1 MKKLK
6 ILLAD
11 DHKMLR
17 EGLRVLLDS
26 QPGMRVVGEAAGG
39 KEALEQAGELKP
51 DVVVM
56 DLSMPGLNG
65 LQATAMLRT
74 KYPAIKVVVLTAH
87 EDESYLTQLCKAGAS
102 GYVLKR
108 SAGEQLVQAIRTA
121 VLGQIF
127 FDPALAGKA
136 LARLAAGPSSS
147 PQAANAQ
154 LSDREKEV
162 LSLIAWGCSNKE
174 AADKLDVSVK
184 TVETY
189 RVRIAEKLGLRSRTD
204 LVKYALRQGWLNDAE
219 APGPLARERGP
230 GGGFN
235 FRFSAFQLLP
245 SMFSLIRDR
254 FGAL

>member
-1 MKKLK
+1 MKKLR

-26 QPGMRVVGEAAGG
+26 QAGMHVVGEAASG
-39 KEALEQAGELKP
+39 KAVLEKAGELNP

-56 DLSMPGLNG
+56 DLSMPELNG
-65 LQATAMLRT
+65 LQATELLRT
-74 KYPAIKVVVLTAH
+74 RHPAIKVVVLTAH
-87 EDESYLTQLCKAGAS
+87 EDESYLTQLCKAGAA

-108 SAGEQLVQAIRTA
+108 SAGDDLVQAIRMA
-121 VLGQIF
+121 ARGQVYVE
-127 FDPALAGKA
+127 PALAGKA
-136 LARLAAGPSSS
+136 LARLATGPSASQETTHA
-147 PQAANAQ
+147 P

-174 AADKLDVSVK
+174 AADKLEVSVK

-189 RVRIAEKLGLRSRTD
+189 RVRIADKLGLRSRTE

-219 APGPLARERGP
+219 PPGPLAR
-230 GGGFN
+230 
-235 FRFSAFQLLP
+235 
-245 SMFSLIRDR
+245 
-254 FGAL
+254 